1 MEEKAIYFLEPNIRQ
16 ILVHKA
22 IHFLPILKTCLA
34 LVLNVTK
41 RSSKVLTKY
50 YQVC

>member
-1 MEEKAIYFLEPNIRQ
+1 MEEKAVHFLEPNIRQ

-22 IHFLPILKTCLA
+22 IHFQPILKTCLA
-34 LVLNVTK
+34 LVLDVIK
-41 RSSKVLTKY
+41 SSKVLTKY